1 MVNNGWVEPAEPAVP
16 AGESAGV
23 GKRGERSPRDMAL
36 SLAVLL
42 IPIALLLVFY
52 RVVLGGDSPV
62 EVDARP
68 VLQEAQQAAL
78 FPVAVPGGL
87 GKDWSVSSATFRRQT
102 DGATLRLGYVDPDKD
117 PIQLVESNVAPEKLL
132 PAEVGTNA
140 TPGGMFRSAGRAWRL
155 YTGRPG
161 EQALVL
167 TEPNRT
173 IVLVGRADVKNLQT
187 LALALS

>member
-1 MVNNGWVEPAEPAVP
+1 VEPAEPAVP
-16 AGESAGV
+16 ATAPVEV

-62 EVDARP
+62 TVDPGP
-68 VLQEAQQAAL
+68 VLQEARTAAL
-78 FPVAVPGGL
+78 FPVAVPGDL
-87 GKDWSVSSATFRRQT
+87 GKNWQVSNAVFRRET
-102 DGATLRLGYVDPDKD
+102 AGATLRLGYAGPGDD

-132 PAEVGTNA
+132 PAELGSA
-140 TPGGMFRSAGRAWRL
+140 ARPSDAFRSGGRAWRL
-155 YTGRPG
+155 YIARPG
-161 EQALVL
+161 EHALVL

-173 IVLVGRADVKNLQT
+173 IIVVGETDTKNLET
-187 LALALS
+187 LAAALS

>member
-1 MVNNGWVEPAEPAVP
+1 
-16 AGESAGV
+16 
-23 GKRGERSPRDMAL
+23 MAL

-52 RVVLGGDSPV
+52 RVALGGDSPLT
-62 EVDARP
+62 VDPGP

-87 GKDWSVSSATFRRQT
+87 GKDWSVASATFRRQT

-117 PIQLVESNVAPEKLL
+117 PIQLIESNVAPEKLL
-132 PAEVGTNA
+132 PAELGA
-140 TPGGMFRSAGRAWRL
+140 SAKPSGMFRSTGRAWRL

-167 TEPNRT
+167 TEPART
-173 IVLVGRADVKNLQT
+173 IVLVGRTDAKNLET
-187 LALALS
+187 LASALS